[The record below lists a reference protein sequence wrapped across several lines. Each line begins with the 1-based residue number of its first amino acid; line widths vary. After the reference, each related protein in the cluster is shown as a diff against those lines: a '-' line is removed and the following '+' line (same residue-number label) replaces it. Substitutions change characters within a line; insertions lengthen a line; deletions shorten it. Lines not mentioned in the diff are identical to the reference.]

1 MLFRSGHGWV
11 MCVILPVLGCDL
23 GGASSGVRSGGCGSG
38 KVGVGLPK
46 WGLGYISY
54 FSG

>member
-1 MLFRSGHGWV
+1 M
-11 MCVILPVLGCDL
+11 ILPVLGCDL
-23 GGASSGVRSGGCGSG
+23 GGASGGVRSGGCGSG
-38 KVGVGLPK
+38 KAGVGLPK